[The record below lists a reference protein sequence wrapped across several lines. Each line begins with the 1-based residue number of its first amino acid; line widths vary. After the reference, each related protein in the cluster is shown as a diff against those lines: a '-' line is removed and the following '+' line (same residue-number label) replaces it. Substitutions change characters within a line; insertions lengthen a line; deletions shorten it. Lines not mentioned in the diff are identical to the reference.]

1 MGRAAGEC
9 WSGSR
14 LQVES
19 CKLKVVAAIDG
30 RVLDR
35 LLAGV
40 QKPAR
45 YTGGEWNSVIKDWK
59 ATEVKVALAYPDIY
73 EVGMS
78 NLGLAILYDVLNSQ
92 SNLLAERAYA
102 PWPDMEA
109 QMRSAGMPLFSLE
122 TRHPLREFDILGFSL
137 QYELNYTTALNM
149 LDLAGIP
156 LHAAER
162 GPEWPL
168 VIAGGSCAYNPE
180 PLAPFFDA
188 FVIGEGEEVVL
199 ELAEVARK
207 WKEERKGSK
216 EGLLRRL
223 ATVAGVYVPSLYQA
237 LYQADGTVAEVQ
249 PRVPEAPQVVVKRVL
264 PRLGPIPACPIVPF
278 LQAIHDRGMVE
289 IQRGCTQGCRF
300 CQAGCVYRPVRE
312 RPLQEILAGVED
324 LLAHTGYEEVALLSL
339 SSSDYSRIE
348 ELVRALVERYRDPPL
363 AISLPSLR
371 TDAFSTELAEL
382 FQGRRRTGLTFA
394 PEAGSQRLRDVINKK
409 VTEEDLL
416 TTAEA
421 AFSRGWHRIKLY
433 FMIGLPTETREDVA
447 AIVNLVREVRDLGRR
462 YHGKRTQISVSVA
475 TFVPKP
481 HTPFQWCS
489 LIGREE
495 LEARQALLRQGLR
508 QRGISLSWHEP
519 EMTLLEAA
527 LSRGD
532 RRMAPVVERAWRS
545 GARLDGWNE
554 HFDADRWWRA
564 FRAEGLDPDFY
575 ARRERPPEENLPWDH
590 LSAGVDK
597 AFLRAE
603 LRRAM
608 EGQTTPDCRERC
620 LGCGV
625 NVALP
630 MEGPVLAGGKDG

>member
-1 MGRAAGEC
+1 VTIVDDRA
-9 WSGSR
+9 
-14 LQVES
+14 
-19 CKLKVVAAIDG
+19 
-30 RVLDR
+30 LDR
-35 LLAGV
+35 MLARV

-45 YTGGEWNSVIKDWK
+45 YTGGEWNSVVKDWEG
-59 ATEVKVALAYPDIY
+59 TEVKVALVYPDIY

-92 SNLLAERAYA
+92 SDLLAERAYT

-109 QMRSAGMPLFSLE
+109 QMHSAGMSLFSLE
-122 TRHPLREFDILGFSL
+122 TRHPLGEFDILGFSL
-137 QYELNYTTALNM
+137 QYELNYATALNI
-149 LDLAGIP
+149 LDLGGIP

-162 GPEWPL
+162 GLEWPL
-168 VIAGGSCAYNPE
+168 IIAGGSCAYNPE

-188 FVIGEGEEVVL
+188 FVIGEGEAVVL
-199 ELAEVARK
+199 ELVGVVRE
-207 WKEERKGSK
+207 WKEEGRGGK
-216 EGLLRRL
+216 EGKTRLLRRL
-223 ATVAGVYVPSLYQA
+223 ATIPGVYVPSLYQVR
-237 LYQADGTVAEVQ
+237 YQADGTLAEVQ

-264 PRLGPIPACPIVPF
+264 PRLGPIPTHPVLPF

-300 CQAGCVYRPVRE
+300 CQAGCIYRPVRE
-312 RPLQEILAGVED
+312 RRLEEILAAVEE
-324 LLAHTGYEEVALLSL
+324 LLANTGYEEVALLSL

-363 AISLPSLR
+363 AVSLPSLR
-371 TDAFSTELAEL
+371 TDAFSLGLAEL

-416 TTAEA
+416 ITAEA

-433 FMIGLPTETREDVA
+433 FMIGLPTETYEDVA
-447 AIVNLVREVRDLGRR
+447 AIVKLVRKVREIGRR
-462 YHGKRTQISVSVA
+462 HHGRRTQISVSVA

-481 HTPFQWCS
+481 HTPFQWCP
-489 LIGREE
+489 LIGPEE
-495 LEARQALLRQGLR
+495 LEARQALLRRGFR

-519 EMTLLEAA
+519 ETTLLEAA

-545 GARLDGWNE
+545 GARLDAWNE
-554 HFDADRWWRA
+554 HFDADHWWRA
-564 FRAEGLDPDFY
+564 FSAEGLDPDFY
-575 ARRERPPEENLPWDH
+575 ARRQRSPEEILPWDH
-590 LSAGVDK
+590 ISPGVDK
-597 AFLRAE
+597 DFLVAE
-603 LRRAM
+603 FRRAM
-608 EGQTTPDCRERC
+608 EGQTTPDCRAHC
-620 LGCGV
+620 LSCGV

-630 MEGPVLAGGKDG
+630 VKGPVLAGGRDG

>member
-1 MGRAAGEC
+1 MT
-9 WSGSR
+9 
-14 LQVES
+14 
-19 CKLKVVAAIDG
+19 AIDEQA
-30 RVLDR
+30 LNAI
-35 LLAGV
+35 LPHV

-45 YTGGEWNSVIKDWK
+45 YTGGEWNSVIKDWG
-59 ATEVKVALAYPDIY
+59 AVQVKVALAYPDIY

-92 SNLLAERAYA
+92 SDVLAERVYA

-109 QMRSAGMPLFSLE
+109 RMRSAGMALFSLE

-137 QYELNYTTALNM
+137 QYELNYATALNM

-156 LHAAER
+156 LRAAER

-168 VIAGGSCAYNPE
+168 IIAGGSCTYNPE

-188 FVIGEGEEVVL
+188 FVIGEGEEVIL
-199 ELAEVARK
+199 EVVQTVAE
-207 WKEERKGSK
+207 WKEEEGGGRGERGKGEK
-216 EGLLRRL
+216 EGLLRQL
-223 ATVAGVYVPSLYQA
+223 ATIPGVYVPNLYQVR
-237 LYQADGTVAEVQ
+237 YRADGTIAEVR
-249 PRVPEAPQVVVKRVL
+249 PKVPEAPPVVVKRVL
-264 PRLGPIPACPIVPF
+264 PRLGPIPTRPIVPF
-278 LQAIHDRGMVE
+278 LQTIHDRGMVE

-300 CQAGCVYRPVRE
+300 CQAGCIYRPVRE
-312 RPLQEILAGVED
+312 RPLEEILSAVEE
-324 LLAHTGYEEVALLSL
+324 LLANTGYEEIALLSL

-348 ELVRALVERYRDPPL
+348 DLIWALVERYRSPPL
-363 AISLPSLR
+363 AVSLPSLR
-371 TDAFSTELAEL
+371 TDAFSVGLAEL

-394 PEAGSQRLRDVINKK
+394 PEAGSQRLRDVINKR

-447 AIVNLVREVRDLGRR
+447 AIVRLVREVRKIGQRHHGRR
-462 YHGKRTQISVSVA
+462 TRISVSVA

-481 HTPFQWCS
+481 HTPFQWCP
-489 LIGREE
+489 LIDREE
-495 LEARQALLRQGLR
+495 LEARQALLRRGLR
-508 QRGISLSWHEP
+508 QRGISLSWHALET
-519 EMTLLEAA
+519 TLLEAA

-532 RRMAPVVERAWRS
+532 RRLAPVVERAWRS
-545 GARLDGWNE
+545 GARLDAWDE

-575 ARRERPPEENLPWDH
+575 ARRERSPEETLPWDH
-590 LSAGVDK
+590 ISAGVDK
-597 AFLRAE
+597 GFLLKE
-603 LRRAM
+603 FRRAM
-608 EGQTTPDCRERC
+608 EGRTTPDCREHC

-630 MEGPVLAGGKDG
+630 VEGPVLAEGGDG